1 MFAVKDVKRALRWIF
16 SLYDD
21 EDVSILL
28 EDDDEDVLSALMPE
42 ELSRKYK
49 REARNISMFWAS
61 RGPKDKGSWSGSK
74 LFKKKAAVLCAINM
88 DSRTTSNHRVE
99 SRSELW
105 LLSNM
110 RFAEVHCVRSIAL
123 RKNRP
128 VSITEC
134 RTLVKYVKKSSD
146 LFVDAYTL
154 FCQLD
159 DTGLFEKLLGDKN
172 MVCDF

>member
-28 EDDDEDVLSALMPE
+28 EDEDEDVLSSLMPE

-74 LFKKKAAVLCAINM
+74 LFKKKAVVLCAINM
-88 DSRTTSNHRVE
+88 DSRTTSNLRVG
-99 SRSELW
+99 SRSEL
-105 LLSNM
+105 
-110 RFAEVHCVRSIAL
+110 
-123 RKNRP
+123 
-128 VSITEC
+128 
-134 RTLVKYVKKSSD
+134 
-146 LFVDAYTL
+146 
-154 FCQLD
+154 
-159 DTGLFEKLLGDKN
+159 
-172 MVCDF
+172 

>member
-74 LFKKKAAVLCAINM
+74 LFKKKQLCCVQSIWIRAQQAI
-88 DSRTTSNHRVE
+88 SG
-99 SRSELW
+99 
-105 LLSNM
+105 LS
-110 RFAEVHCVRSIAL
+110 
-123 RKNRP
+123 P
-128 VSITEC
+128 VPNSGC
-134 RTLVKYVKKSSD
+134 
-146 LFVDAYTL
+146 
-154 FCQLD
+154 
-159 DTGLFEKLLGDKN
+159 
-172 MVCDF
+172 